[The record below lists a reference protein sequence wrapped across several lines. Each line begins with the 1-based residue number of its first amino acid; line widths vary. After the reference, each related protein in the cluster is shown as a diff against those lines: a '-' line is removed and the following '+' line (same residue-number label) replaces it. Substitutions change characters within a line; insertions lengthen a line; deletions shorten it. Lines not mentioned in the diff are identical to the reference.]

1 MRGMGSARAQ
11 RPGGAART
19 EIRGFEE
26 IVVGMKKIRRA
37 ACDTDYYLWCFALKT
52 CTKTESAGFA
62 DQEFL
67 SMPIWIDK
75 K

>member
-1 MRGMGSARAQ
+1 
-11 RPGGAART
+11 
-19 EIRGFEE
+19 
-26 IVVGMKKIRRA
+26 MKKNRRA
-37 ACDTDYYLWCFALKT
+37 AASDTDYLFFALKT

>member
-1 MRGMGSARAQ
+1 MRSAREAQ
-11 RPGGAART
+11 RELRSADLKKV
-19 EIRGFEE
+19 
-26 IVVGMKKIRRA
+26 VVGMKKIRRA

-75 K
+75 KIDTA